1 VFEENKSWDW
11 SKNYQKKD
19 NNDAS
24 SDIDDIEET
33 NSAEI
38 NEPTHPEKTL
48 KANETPNE
56 TPQVTPEAT

>member
-11 SKNYQKKD
+11 SKNYQNKD

-38 NEPTHPEKTL
+38 NEPAHHEETL
-48 KANETPNE
+48 EANETLNE
-56 TPQVTPEAT
+56 TPPSYP